1 MVKNVDKLIA
11 SHGKLETGKG
21 MITGVIALVLA
32 VLCFFGVLAFHF
44 PEYLTMPELRQKY
57 NVDMIRQL
65 MFWSMV
71 VSGGLAIFNM
81 VLNRNRKVS
90 AVAFAI
96 LLLVSLLGGHKVE
109 VGEFKDATPYLGLDW
124 LILDL
129 LGSALLFIFIEK
141 LFAYRKDQP
150 VFRAEWQLDLTHFI
164 VNHLL
169 VGLVLLIVNRLL
181 HSGFGWAII
190 PSVQLTIQALPNIIE
205 LLLII
210 LVADLMQYWTHRAMH
225 EVPYLW
231 RYHAVHHSVKTMD
244 WLAGSRLHFFEPILT
259 RTMVLIPVY
268 ILGFSQDVMN
278 WYIIIVGFQ
287 AVFNHANVSTPL
299 GPLSYVFVTPNFH
312 HWHHASDDEALDKN
326 YAAHYSFLDY
336 LFGTAVKSTKVWP
349 TSYGVKGDY
358 MPASYLKQQMFPFTF
373 KEKIATTP
381 GEGD

>member
-1 MVKNVDKLIA
+1 MVKQVDKLIQ
-11 SHGKLETGKG
+11 SHGEVARGKG
-21 MITGVIALVLA
+21 LVTGIVALALS
-32 VLCFFGVLAFHF
+32 VLCLLGALAFHF

-57 NVDMIRQL
+57 NVEFIRKL

-71 VSGGLAIFNM
+71 IAGGIAIFNM
-81 VLNRNRKVS
+81 VLNRSRAVS

-96 LLLVSLLGGHKVE
+96 LLIVSAMGGHKIE
-109 VGEFKDATPYLGLDW
+109 VDDFKTGVPYLGLDW

-150 VFRAEWQLDLTHFI
+150 VFRAEWQIDLTHFV

-169 VGLVLLIVNRLL
+169 VGLVLLIVNRML
-181 HSGFGWAII
+181 HTGFSWAIV
-190 PSVQLTIQALPNIIE
+190 PGVQSVVQSLPNIIE

-210 LVADLMQYWTHRAMH
+210 LVADMMQYWTHRAMH

-259 RTMVLIPVY
+259 RTAVLIPVY
-268 ILGFSQDVMN
+268 ILGFSKEVMD
-278 WYIIIVGFQ
+278 WYIVIVGFQ

-299 GPLSYVFVTPNFH
+299 GPLKYIFVTPNFH

-336 LFGTAVKSTKVWP
+336 LFGTAVKSDKVWP

-358 MPASYLKQQMFPFTF
+358 MPANYIQQQLFPFVH
-373 KEKIATTP
+373 KEKIAATP
-381 GEGD
+381 GE